1 MRRPLATALLA
12 CAYALPGAAVAAPLH
27 SPDAAAVVV
36 MRYLGALH
44 ARRYADAYALLEP
57 VQRGYFRT
65 SDNFASG
72 FAADG
77 FALQRFAIA
86 GERSRGAARIVF
98 AREHIDLDDPAHDV
112 RVATDV
118 TVPYLVAGGADARI
132 DDAGRP
138 WRAFAAN
145 ATATSDGVRVTV
157 KKLAF
162 YARTIRVVVTMQND
176 GDRFITVLPYG
187 RSVLRDDAGGIY
199 RPLVTRDWQLTD
211 EQLFLGLRLAPNSR
225 YTGTLAF
232 VTPPLDDRVRH
243 FELILGPSVRD
254 GADAPV
260 SVDVAG
266 VAPRG

>member
-1 MRRPLATALLA
+1 VRRPLATALLA
-12 CAYALPGAAVAAPLH
+12 CASALPSVALAAPSH
-27 SPDAAAVVV
+27 SSDAAAAVV

-44 ARRYADAYALLEP
+44 ARRYDDAYALLEP
-57 VQRGYFRT
+57 AQRAYFRT
-65 SDNFASG
+65 TKNFASG
-72 FAADG
+72 FTADG
-77 FALQRFAIA
+77 FALQHVAIA
-86 GERSRGAARIVF
+86 GERSRGSARVVF
-98 AREHIDLDDPAHDV
+98 VRETIELDDPAHDV
-112 RVATDV
+112 RVATAV
-118 TVPYLVAGGADARI
+118 TVPYLETGGVGGRI

-157 KKLAF
+157 KKLAL

-176 GDRFITVLPYG
+176 GDGFITVLPYG

-199 RPLVTRDWQLTD
+199 HPLVTRDWQLTD

-232 VTPPLDDRVRH
+232 VTPPLDDRARH

-254 GADAPV
+254 GAAAPV

-266 VAPRG
+266 VAPPG